1 MAGTVLV
8 AIPAFGMYV
17 VTELLG
23 GGKATMIGNLVARQF
38 ADATNWPLGAAGAIL
53 MILATVGGLWV
64 LRRLGRRLGGDR
76 EVVL

>member
-1 MAGTVLV
+1 
-8 AIPAFGMYV
+8 
-17 VTELLG
+17 
-23 GGKATMIGNLVARQF
+23 
-38 ADATNWPLGAAGAIL
+38 